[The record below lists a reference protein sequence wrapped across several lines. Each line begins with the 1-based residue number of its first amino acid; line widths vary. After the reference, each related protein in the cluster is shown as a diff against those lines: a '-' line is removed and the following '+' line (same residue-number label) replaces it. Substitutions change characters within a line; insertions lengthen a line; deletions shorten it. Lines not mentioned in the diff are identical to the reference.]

1 MLTETDKAM
10 LDVAA
15 GSYKYAG
22 SVDVIVG
29 ERFGLSPT
37 RFWQSVNQILGSSDA
52 ALYRPEAVRLLTAR
66 KRPQRRLHQRILTDD
81 QTRLTCHLSSQ
92 RT

>member
-1 MLTETDKAM
+1 MLTDTDKAM

-22 SVDVIVG
+22 SVDVVAG

-37 RFWQSVNQILGSSDA
+37 RFWQSVNQILGAPDA
-52 ALYRPEAVRLLTAR
+52 AEYRPEAVRLLEAR
-66 KRPQRRLHQRILTDD
+66 KRTQRRLQQRILT
-81 QTRLTCHLSSQ
+81 
-92 RT
+92 

>member
-1 MLTETDKAM
+1 MLTDTDKAM

-22 SVDVIVG
+22 SVDVVAG

-37 RFWQSVNQILGSSDA
+37 RFWQSVNQILGTSDA
-52 ALYRPEAVRLLTAR
+52 IEYRPEAVRLLESR
-66 KRPQRRLHQRILTDD
+66 RRPQRRTHQRILT
-81 QTRLTCHLSSQ
+81 
-92 RT
+92 